1 MFNKNS
7 ETTNKANLAIKK
19 LKKFFDMTKS
29 TTNNPVLKR
38 NGVKNSCIISYSET
52 YKIRLTAMP
61 LEGRGNY
68 KGYKLWGRPSLSV
81 ISNYYLFFK

>member
-1 MFNKNS
+1 MRIFNKNS
-7 ETTNKANLAIKK
+7 ETTQAANLAIKK

-38 NGVKNSCIISYSET
+38 NGAKNSCAYSYSET

-61 LEGRGNY
+61 PTPLLKERGARDY
-68 KGYKLWGRPSLSV
+68 ALIKVP
-81 ISNYYLFFK
+81 LF